1 VEAVGPVAWAV
12 VGVRA
17 WLAPL
22 APHFLEEALAAAA
35 VARMGWRQHF
45 LQEEEVVVAP
55 P

>member
-1 VEAVGPVAWAV
+1 MEPVAWAV
-12 VGVRA
+12 VVARA

-45 LQEEEVVVAP
+45 LQEEVVVAP